1 MLVVKEFNYLHFL
14 KIKLEKLLVDFKTE
28 KTEVVLLRQILI
40 YIFNDSKVSLISLK
54 KSEKSDVTCKNETKK
69 KSTQYIF

>member
-28 KTEVVLLRQILI
+28 NTEVVLLRQILI

-54 KSEKSDVTCKNETKK
+54 KSEKSDVTCKSETKK